1 MSIISKSF
9 VADNLRFAI
18 GNMGTT
24 LTAVKPTNGETYQAN
39 KQGMDAAFEVFENG
53 REITIDTKFYI
64 AKDDY
69 TDLPA
74 KGMILTD
81 GVSNYKV
88 INLSTDAIG
97 ATLQLE
103 CSSTVQR

>member
-39 KQGMDAAFEVFENG
+39 KQGMDAAFDVFENG

-69 TDLPA
+69 TDLPT

-103 CSSTVQR
+103 CSSEVQR

>member
-9 VADNLRFAI
+9 VTDNLRFAI

-69 TDLPA
+69 TDLPT

-81 GVSNYKV
+81 GASNYKV

-103 CSSTVQR
+103 CSSEVQR